1 VARDEHALDRGLAL
15 RDQPLEGAPALGDAR
30 RLRAQPAP
38 LGERARER
46 AIGLGDRALGLAQ
59 GIARLAALGFLVL
72 ELALQ
77 RLDAAA
83 QGLQLLLLGGGL
95 RRRRRGGE
103 GEPEEERADQT
114 FAFPWAET
122 AAMRRSTSAGSPR

>member
-38 LGERARER
+38 LCERARER
-46 AIGLGDRALGLAQ
+46 AVGLGDRALGLAQ

-95 RRRRRGGE
+95 RRRRGGE

>member
-1 VARDEHALDRGLAL
+1 VARDEHPLDRGLAL

-30 RLRAQPAP
+30 RLRAQPAS
-38 LGERARER
+38 LGEGARER
-46 AIGLGDRALGLAQ
+46 AVGLGDRALGLAQ
-59 GIARLAALGFLVL
+59 GIARLAALGFLLL

-77 RLDAAA
+77 RRDAAS

-95 RRRRRGGE
+95 RRRRGGE

>member
-1 VARDEHALDRGLAL
+1 VARDEHPLDCRLAL
-15 RDQPLEGAPALGDAR
+15 GDEPLQGAPALGDAR

-46 AIGLGDRALGLAQ
+46 AVRLGDGALGLAQ
-59 GIARLAALGFLVL
+59 GIAGLAALGFLVL

-77 RLDAAA
+77 RVDSAS
-83 QGLQLLLLGGGL
+83 QGLQLLLLGSGL
-95 RRRRRGGE
+95 RRRRGGE
-103 GEPEEERADQT
+103 GEPEKERADQA